1 MMEFETFENTDKAFY
16 TVNRLEIDGIK
27 IAEVYWH
34 EGDFTELN
42 YVLMFFDYNKE
53 SQNRISELIEKYHA
67 KKTNCTIGCNDLAG
81 EIIDF
86 TDNDEY
92 EAFSSLMKQF
102 DLHLDS
108 ATSEDFENLVEFCTS
123 TETGGPTI
131 MPHDFKSN
139 QGTEIH
145 IVKEES
151 NSLSELKRL
160 ISKSCKKLFNH
171 REQKFPK
178 VMIAFLTNGYEMR
191 LDEVKEIFDSLDGFI
206 TGDSCNWVVNNEVPG
221 LDNKTIRVSLIFCE
235 EG

>member
-34 EGDFTELN
+34 EGGSIELD
-42 YVLMFFDYNKE
+42 YVLMFFGYNKE
-53 SQNRISELIEKYHA
+53 NLNRISELIKEYHV
-67 KKTNCTIGCNDLAG
+67 KKANCTIGCNDLAG
-81 EIIDF
+81 EVIDF

-123 TETGGPTI
+123 TETDGPTLSARD
-131 MPHDFKSN
+131 MKS
-139 QGTEIH
+139 GAEREIH
-145 IVKEES
+145 IVAEES
-151 NSLSELKRL
+151 SSINELKNLVSGTCR
-160 ISKSCKKLFNH
+160 KLFSH

-178 VMIAFLTNGYEMR
+178 VMIVFLTNGNELR
-191 LDEVKEIFDSLDGFI
+191 LDEVKELIDSLDDFI
-206 TGDSCNWVVNNEVPG
+206 TGDSCMWGYNNKVSL
-221 LDNKTIRVSLIFCE
+221 LDNKTMRVSLIFCE
-235 EG
+235 E

>member
-1 MMEFETFENTDKAFY
+1 MMEFEVVENTEKAFC
-16 TVNRLEIDGIK
+16 TVNRVEIDGIK

-34 EGDFTELN
+34 EGDSIELD
-42 YVLMFFDYNKE
+42 YVLMFFSYNKE
-53 SQNRISELIEKYHA
+53 NQNRVSKLIEEYHV
-67 KKTNCTIGCNDLAG
+67 KKANCTIGCNDLAG
-81 EIIDF
+81 EVIDF

-92 EAFSSLMKQF
+92 ETFSSLMKQF

-123 TETGGPTI
+123 TETSGPTI

-145 IVKEES
+145 IVTEES

-160 ISKSCKKLFNH
+160 ISDSCRKLFSH

-206 TGDSCNWVVNNEVPG
+206 TGDSCMWVVNNEVPG

>member
-1 MMEFETFENTDKAFY
+1 MMEFEVVENTEKAFC
-16 TVNRLEIDGIK
+16 TVNRVEIDGIK

-34 EGDFTELN
+34 EGGSIELD
-42 YVLMFFDYNKE
+42 YVLMFFGYNKE
-53 SQNRISELIEKYHA
+53 NLNRISELIEKYHA

-92 EAFSSLMKQF
+92 EAFFSLMKQF

-123 TETGGPTI
+123 TGIGGPTLSARD
-131 MPHDFKSN
+131 MKS
-139 QGTEIH
+139 GAEREIH
-145 IVKEES
+145 IVAEES
-151 NSLSELKRL
+151 SSINELKNLVSGTCR
-160 ISKSCKKLFNH
+160 KLFSH

-206 TGDSCNWVVNNEVPG
+206 TGDSCMWVVNNKVPG
-221 LDNKTIRVSLIFCE
+221 LDSKTIRVSLIFCE
-235 EG
+235 G

>member
-1 MMEFETFENTDKAFY
+1 MMEFEVVENTEKAFC
-16 TVNRLEIDGIK
+16 TVNRVEIDGIK
-27 IAEVYWH
+27 IAEVYRH
-34 EGDFTELN
+34 EGDSIELD

-67 KKTNCTIGCNDLAG
+67 KKTNCTIGCNYIAG
-81 EIIDF
+81 EVIDF

-123 TETGGPTI
+123 TETSGPTI

-145 IVKEES
+145 IVTEES

-160 ISKSCKKLFNH
+160 ISDSCRKLFSH
-171 REQKFPK
+171 RERKFPK

-191 LDEVKEIFDSLDGFI
+191 LDEVKKIFDSLDGFI
-206 TGDSCNWVVNNEVPG
+206 TGDSCMWVINNKVPG
-221 LDNKTIRVSLIFCE
+221 LDSKTIRVSLIFCE

>member
-1 MMEFETFENTDKAFY
+1 MMEFEVVENTEKAFC
-16 TVNRLEIDGIK
+16 TVNRVEIDGIK

-34 EGDFTELN
+34 EGDSIELD
-42 YVLMFFDYNKE
+42 YVLMFFSYNKE
-53 SQNRISELIEKYHA
+53 NQNRVSKLIEEYHV
-67 KKTNCTIGCNDLAG
+67 KKANCTIGCNDLAG
-81 EIIDF
+81 EVIDF
-86 TDNDEY
+86 TDNDDY
-92 EAFSSLMKQF
+92 ETFSSLMKQF

-160 ISKSCKKLFNH
+160 ISKSCKKLFSH

-178 VMIAFLTNGYEMR
+178 VIIAFLTNGYEMR

>member
-1 MMEFETFENTDKAFY
+1 MMEFEMFENTEKAFY
-16 TVNRLEIDGIK
+16 NVNRLEIDGIK

-34 EGDFTELN
+34 EGDFTELD

-67 KKTNCTIGCNDLAG
+67 KKTNCTIGCNDIAG
-81 EIIDF
+81 EVIDF

-108 ATSEDFENLVEFCTS
+108 STSEDFENLVEFCTS

-145 IVKEES
+145 IVTEES
-151 NSLSELKRL
+151 NSINELKNLVSGTCR
-160 ISKSCKKLFNH
+160 KLFSH
-171 REQKFPK
+171 RERKFPK

-191 LDEVKEIFDSLDGFI
+191 IDEVKEIFDSLDNFI
-206 TGDSCNWVVNNEVPG
+206 TGDSCMLVFNNEVPG

>member
-1 MMEFETFENTDKAFY
+1 MMEFEVVENTEKAFC

-34 EGDFTELN
+34 EGDSIELD
-42 YVLMFFDYNKE
+42 YVLMFFGYNKE
-53 SQNRISELIEKYHA
+53 SLNRISELIKEYHV
-67 KKTNCTIGCNDLAG
+67 KKANCTIGCNDLAG
-81 EIIDF
+81 EVIDF

-123 TETGGPTI
+123 TETDGPTI
-131 MPHDFKSN
+131 MPYDFKSN

-145 IVKEES
+145 IVIEES
-151 NSLSELKRL
+151 SSVSELKRL
-160 ISKSCKKLFNH
+160 ISKSCKKLFSH

-178 VMIAFLTNGYEMR
+178 VIIAFLTNGYEMR

-206 TGDSCNWVVNNEVPG
+206 TGDSCNWVVNNKITSLNKEVI
-221 LDNKTIRVSLIFCE
+221 KVSLIFCE
-235 EG
+235 G

>member
-27 IAEVYWH
+27 IAEVYWN
-34 EGDFTELN
+34 EGNFTELN

-67 KKTNCTIGCNDLAG
+67 KKTNCTIGCNDLSG

-108 ATSEDFENLVEFCTS
+108 ATSENFENLVEFCTS
-123 TETGGPTI
+123 TKTGCPTI
-131 MPHDFKSN
+131 ILSDFKSES
-139 QGTEIH
+139 GTEIH
-145 IVKEES
+145 FVTEES
-151 NSLSELKRL
+151 SSINELKRL
-160 ISKSCKKLFNH
+160 ISESCRKLFSH

-178 VMIAFLTNGYEMR
+178 VLIAFLTNGYELR
-191 LDEVKEIFDSLDGFI
+191 LDEIKELFDSLGGFI
-206 TGDSCNWVVNNEVPG
+206 TGDSCRLVINNKVPG

>member
-34 EGDFTELN
+34 EGDSIELD
-42 YVLMFFDYNKE
+42 YVLIFFGYNKE
-53 SQNRISELIEKYHA
+53 SRNRISELIEEYHV
-67 KKTNCTIGCNDLAG
+67 KKTNCIIGCIDLAD
-81 EIIDF
+81 EVIDF

-102 DLHLDS
+102 DFHLDF

-123 TETGGPTI
+123 TETSGPTI
-131 MPHDFKSN
+131 MPYDFKSN

-145 IVKEES
+145 IFMEES
-151 NSLSELKRL
+151 SSVSELKRL
-160 ISKSCKKLFNH
+160 ISKSCKKLFSH

-178 VMIAFLTNGYEMR
+178 VIIAFLTNGYEMG
-191 LDEVKEIFDSLDGFI
+191 LDEVKEIFYFLEGFI
-206 TGDSCNWVVNNEVPG
+206 TGDSCMWVVNNEVPE

>member
-1 MMEFETFENTDKAFY
+1 MMEFEVVENTEKAFC
-16 TVNRLEIDGIK
+16 TVNRVEIDGIK

-34 EGDFTELN
+34 EGGSIELD

-92 EAFSSLMKQF
+92 ETFSSVMKQF

-108 ATSEDFENLVEFCTS
+108 ATSGDFENLVEFCTS

-131 MPHDFKSN
+131 MPCDFKSK

-145 IVKEES
+145 IFTEES

-160 ISKSCKKLFNH
+160 ISKSCKKLFSH

-191 LDEVKEIFDSLDGFI
+191 LDIVKEIFDSLDGFI
-206 TGDSCNWVVNNEVPG
+206 TGDSCNWVINNEVPG
-221 LDNKTIRVSLIFCE
+221 LDNKTIRVSLM
-235 EG
+235 